1 MRVYRN
7 VKLRQLSI
15 EFRAPRRGD
24 AGYDLFSTESYLVEP
39 RKRVL
44 VESRLH
50 LEIPNGYVG
59 LVKDRSSVAAAGL
72 RTRAG
77 VIDSAYRGELEIL
90 MVNLADVDIHIRAG
104 QKIAQLLM
112 VPVYSAPVEFVDSL
126 EDFSEAERG
135 AGGFGSTGEC
145 GSLRPIHCTLSHS

>member
-1 MRVYRN
+1 MPAMTCFR
-7 VKLRQLSI
+7 LR
-15 EFRAPRRGD
+15 
-24 AGYDLFSTESYLVEP
+24 SYLVEP

-77 VIDSAYRGELEIL
+77 VIDSAYRGELKIL
-90 MVNLADVDIHIRAG
+90 MVNLADVDIQIRAG

-112 VPVYSAPVEFVDSL
+112 VPVYSATRRICGFACRPFKKLNAGRADSDRL
-126 EDFSEAERG
+126 ANEARCDRFTARCRIAEPAKSAHRRRQSLDRLRISRG
-135 AGGFGSTGEC
+135 
-145 GSLRPIHCTLSHS
+145 